1 MVSSSFSPPHG
12 VVCGVYFQVLINE
25 AGVDQKD
32 KSGETKKKKATNSGE
47 ENEND
52 ASEPHLE
59 LDSRILSVLL
69 TVRS

>member
-1 MVSSSFSPPHG
+1 M
-12 VVCGVYFQVLINE
+12 LINE
-25 AGVDQKD
+25 AGVDKKD
-32 KSGETKKKKATNSGE
+32 KSSETKKKKVSNSGE

-52 ASEPHLE
+52 ASEPQLE

>member
-1 MVSSSFSPPHG
+1 M
-12 VVCGVYFQVLINE
+12 LINE
-25 AGVDQKD
+25 AGVDKKD
-32 KSGETKKKKATNSGE
+32 KSNETKKKKAPNSGE
-47 ENEND
+47 END